1 LQQLVQP
8 ETLLQLLLNLCLLLH
23 WPCPLHCLLP
33 RLGTGQGNPT
43 ALLLL
48 LLLSPSPPYNTPPK
62 PTHRTVSPALAVPI
76 ALLAARARYR
86 TGQPCLLAAA
96 AAVGRA
102 NAHVWQLSGRVDVD
116 AGGPYGIGWQR
127 LLIWHVGDGDI
138 PATARRRAGPRQ
150 VGVSLALIRVRG
162 IGGVLRA

>member
-1 LQQLVQP
+1 
-8 ETLLQLLLNLCLLLH
+8 
-23 WPCPLHCLLP
+23 
-33 RLGTGQGNPT
+33 
-43 ALLLL
+43 
-48 LLLSPSPPYNTPPK
+48 
-62 PTHRTVSPALAVPI
+62 VPI
-76 ALLAARARYR
+76 ALLASRARYR

-162 IGGVLRA
+162 IVGTVTGLIWVTSEGRAGGCVKGLDLRQQGAEQGEV